1 MLRNMMLQAKA
12 DDQKNSFDE
21 KMQLKCLHLQI
32 RDHYSFLTILM
43 NSLKLQ
49 RISLMTASKALLLAR
64 TPRWYVVSLSNNF
77 EAIFFFLTYPST
89 QCEAKI
95 FWAISRLT
103 PL

>member
-49 RISLMTASKALLLAR
+49 RISLMIAR
-64 TPRWYVVSLSNNF
+64 HCCKLELQGGV
-77 EAIFFFLTYPST
+77 
-89 QCEAKI
+89 
-95 FWAISRLT
+95 
-103 PL
+103 